1 MTVSS
6 SEIVSPNYPNP
17 VSETNLDCVWTVKAQ
32 YGDGIVM
39 RVLDVDMG
47 AMCYANKLQVFI
59 VYLSIIL
66 PISRH
71 LVTFSRLMMPRRSR
85 VRVISRVLE

>member
-1 MTVSS
+1 MVYALIDRTKIYRFKVNIMTVTS

-47 AMCYANKLQVFI
+47 AMCYANKLQVRFCL
-59 VYLSIIL
+59 LSI
-66 PISRH
+66 S
-71 LVTFSRLMMPRRSR
+71 
-85 VRVISRVLE
+85 LEIW